1 MIIVDID
8 GTLANSEKRQKL
20 ATNSDGSI
28 NWDVLYDYDNVISDE
43 PIKYI
48 IESIKIHKYLKY
60 KIVLFTSRPERIR
73 EATEYWL
80 NKYEVPYDELHMRS
94 EKDHYI
100 KDTELKLKMYVQF
113 VDEQVLFAI
122 EDKQEIVDMWKSL
135 GIPCYKV
142 DNNEYDRLSD

>member
-8 GTLANSEKRQKL
+8 GTLANSEKRHKL
-20 ATNSDGSI
+20 ATNSNGSI
-28 NWDVLYDYDNVISDE
+28 DWDVLYDYDNVISDE
-43 PIKYI
+43 PMQYI
-48 IESIKIHKYLKY
+48 IESIKIHKYLNY
-60 KIVLFTSRPERIR
+60 KIVLFTSRPEKIR

-80 NKYEVPYDELHMRS
+80 NKYAVPYDELYMRS
-94 EKDHYI
+94 EEDHYI
-100 KDTELKLKMYVQF
+100 KDTELKLKMYNQF
-113 VDEQVLFAI
+113 INEEVLFAI

>member
-8 GTLANSEKRQKL
+8 GTLANSEKRHKL
-20 ATNSDGSI
+20 ATNSNGSI
-28 NWDVLYDYDNVISDE
+28 DWDVLYDYDNVISDE

-80 NKYEVPYDELHMRS
+80 NKYEVPYDELYMRS

-100 KDTELKLKMYVQF
+100 KDTELK
-113 VDEQVLFAI
+113 
-122 EDKQEIVDMWKSL
+122 EISATSFKKLNDLIFEHKKNGYFCLQIISS
-135 GIPCYKV
+135 K
-142 DNNEYDRLSD
+142 